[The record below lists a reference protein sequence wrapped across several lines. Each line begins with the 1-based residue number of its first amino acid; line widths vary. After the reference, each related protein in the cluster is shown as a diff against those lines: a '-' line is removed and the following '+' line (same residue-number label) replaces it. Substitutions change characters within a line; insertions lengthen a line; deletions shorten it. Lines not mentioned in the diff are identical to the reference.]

1 MRCKLVRRG
10 SGAREAA
17 NWFIDFWH
25 SLLEQVRGWSSDHE
39 LVGWLSASNNEG
51 RGSWAIT
58 CPRWGAGPAGLV
70 PGIRGG
76 AEPITVPT
84 CSSSSHLLAVRR

>member
-39 LVGWLSASNNEG
+39 LVG
-51 RGSWAIT
+51 
-58 CPRWGAGPAGLV
+58 
-70 PGIRGG
+70 
-76 AEPITVPT
+76 
-84 CSSSSHLLAVRR
+84 